1 MSEETSDPKYDA
13 TEGEPDAPSNAE
25 DGQAAP
31 SEVVSVD
38 DAEDEGKAPQ
48 AEPVPEH
55 WSAIESYQRNVIVA
69 VMIAMALAY
78 LLGVTFVSGLSQ
90 PLVQG
95 DARAYFAYLPSLVL
109 DGDLDLTNQFDV
121 LRPEG
126 DTVYPFGEGINDYAA
141 NPFPVGPAL
150 LLLPGYLLGYW
161 FNTLA
166 AAAGFD
172 TGNPGYGLGAV
183 WGAVLCG
190 IALAGAGAELSRR
203 CTAQLV
209 GPAFALPATLLIW
222 VGTPALYYTMVSPL
236 YSHAAAWFAVALM
249 FWLAWLAVRNPSE
262 WTRWLAAGAG
272 AGFLV
277 GIRLQDAPLAL
288 VSVALLLLSARQ
300 NHSLK
305 RSGSAWLAGA
315 VLGYLP
321 QGLTWLTLHGE
332 WIPRQNLGSPGTF
345 SFSRLWAVLFSFGH
359 EGWLT
364 WTPLAALA
372 VAGLVLKACTSRSS
386 TARLVAWSAVGGI
399 VALVIIDVVHPY
411 GQGAAF
417 GARRYVSVTPFLI
430 VGLGQ
435 LIVPANRA
443 DGLRR
448 PVFAAL
454 IVLALTNLWLFT
466 AYELLAIR
474 HGVYGSLAETWR
486 YALGMWTG

>member
-1 MSEETSDPKYDA
+1 MIHSGERRNLRSETHDNA
-13 TEGEPDAPSNAE
+13 EGEPVAPAAPEDNQEASAGAATADEAE
-25 DGQAAP
+25 DQVEERP
-31 SEVVSVD
+31 SH
-38 DAEDEGKAPQ
+38 
-48 AEPVPEH
+48 EH
-55 WSAIESYQRNVIVA
+55 WTAIESYQRNVIVA
-69 VMIAMALAY
+69 VTIAMALTY
-78 LLGVTFVSGLSQ
+78 LVGVTFVSGLSQ

-126 DTVYPFGEGINDYAA
+126 DTIYPFGEGINGYAA

-150 LLLPGYLLGYW
+150 LFMPGYLLGYW
-161 FNTLA
+161 SDSLA
-166 AAAGFD
+166 AWAGFD
-172 TGNPGYGLGAV
+172 TGRPGYGLGAV

-203 CTAQLV
+203 CTAQRV

-249 FWLAWLAVRNPSE
+249 FWLAWLAFRNPRD
-262 WTRWLAAGAG
+262 WMRWLAAAAA

-288 VSVALLLLSARQ
+288 VAVALLVLSARES
-300 NHSLK
+300 HSLK
-305 RSGSAWLAGA
+305 RTGSAWLAGA

-332 WIPRQNLGSPGTF
+332 WIPRQNLGSAGAF
-345 SFSRLWAVLFSFGH
+345 SLSRLWAVLFSFGY

-372 VAGLVLKACTSRSS
+372 VAGLGVSGRS
-386 TARLVAWSAVGGI
+386 
-399 VALVIIDVVHPY
+399 
-411 GQGAAF
+411 
-417 GARRYVSVTPFLI
+417 
-430 VGLGQ
+430 
-435 LIVPANRA
+435 
-443 DGLRR
+443 
-448 PVFAAL
+448 
-454 IVLALTNLWLFT
+454 
-466 AYELLAIR
+466 
-474 HGVYGSLAETWR
+474 
-486 YALGMWTG
+486 